1 MNMNRPLS
9 SNRWGFRIALGIV
22 CGAAVMALSPTRA
35 QAADL
40 VPEGSAVT
48 TETMLVGPTVVRVG
62 SYDPAEVYKGS
73 HETQHV
79 YKVVLG
85 QQMWKPNRR
94 PAMLREVSCRDAR
107 RALEQQGVWTG
118 RLGNDGSCK
127 GGDET
132 QWATGNYLN
141 FQAGPQATDADL

>member
-48 TETMLVGPTVVRVG
+48 KVVRVG
-62 SYDPAEVYKGS
+62 SYDPSEVYKGS
-73 HETQHV
+73 HEPQRV
-79 YKVVLG
+79 YQLVQG
-85 QQMWKPNRR
+85 PQTWKPNRR
-94 PAMLREVSCRDAR
+94 PTLVREVTCRDAR
-107 RALEQQGVWTG
+107 RALEQQGVRTG
-118 RLGNDGSCK
+118 WLTQNGSCK
-127 GGDET
+127 SGDDT